1 MRIWPRIPK
10 RTASSL
16 RRRPKAVYRTRPSGC
31 KRSWTTCAAATSCPY
46 NILLRFR
53 VERVEEIL
61 ATLQQEGLEPG
72 VLSLAQ
78 TLFCYDKVA
87 QTARAKEVL
96 QRMIGLAGDNF
107 FDDKAMAESVH
118 NIMIA
123 YHDAVGSAFSS
134 NEKKKE
140 DKLALLLRTRLVRR
154 R

>member
-1 MRIWPRIPK
+1 M
-10 RTASSL
+10 
-16 RRRPKAVYRTRPSGC
+16 
-31 KRSWTTCAAATSCPY
+31 
-46 NILLRFR
+46 
-53 VERVEEIL
+53 ERVEEIL